1 MIWGG
6 DGEQEGLQT
15 GGRGREGALR
25 SMTAPAGV
33 CTVRTIWRRASEGPF
48 LRAKFARFPSS
59 RPLLSPGKVS
69 SLHAGARP
77 GAKRGCPPLLPHH
90 LPCSLPPPRYISPAW
105 GLPQVLLP
113 GLLSPWGFWQM
124 LTPKKQASRRQGKGG
139 TNVTH

>member
-1 MIWGG
+1 MGRKGDLGRGRGAGG
-6 DGEQEGLQT
+6 PAN
-15 GGRGREGALR
+15 RGREGALR

-48 LRAKFARFPSS
+48 LRAKFTRFPSS

-90 LPCSLPPPRYISPAW
+90 LPCSLPLPEVHKPCLGVSSGVAAW
-105 GLPQVLLP
+105 AA
-113 GLLSPWGFWQM
+113 LSLGFLADADTQ
-124 LTPKKQASRRQGKGG
+124 KAGKQKAR
-139 TNVTH
+139 